1 MATRLPVPAQGEAAT
16 ASGQL
21 SIGRICD
28 TMRERWHVDVTL
40 RRETIF
46 FESHDLDTCVIRQ
59 TSGTHIERRMSRADD
74 EAAARALSMNFAL
87 CRQGFAFGVRRG
99 VLVLHRYV
107 APWESF
113 ETCMTAV
120 REFLVVSD
128 RIKQSID
135 TP

>member
-1 MATRLPVPAQGEAAT
+1 
-16 ASGQL
+16 
-21 SIGRICD
+21 
-28 TMRERWHVDVTL
+28 MRERWEIDVTL

-46 FESHDLDTCVIRQ
+46 FEARDLDTCLIRQ
-59 TSGTHIERRMSRADD
+59 TAGTHIERRMTGADD
-74 EAAARALSMNFAL
+74 AAAARALAMNLTL

-120 REFLVVSD
+120 REFFVVSE
-128 RIKQSID
+128 RIKRAVMAI
-135 TP
+135 